1 MHYTQYKYKYTSDTL
16 VASCSFRLFSW
27 TRKSYECS
35 EIKRFAPFA
44 VAKAIPTDT
53 ELTNH
58 IFVQKHLPH
67 FGLKKQ
73 KKINKIGTKKY
84 NTILELVNG
93 KSRYKQNR

>member
-1 MHYTQYKYKYTSDTL
+1 
-16 VASCSFRLFSW
+16 
-27 TRKSYECS
+27 
-35 EIKRFAPFA
+35 

-84 NTILELVNG
+84 NTILE
-93 KSRYKQNR
+93 RFH

>member
-1 MHYTQYKYKYTSDTL
+1 MS
-16 VASCSFRLFSW
+16 V
-27 TRKSYECS
+27 RKLRDLLPSPWQ
-35 EIKRFAPFA
+35 KP
-44 VAKAIPTDT
+44 IPTDT

-84 NTILELVNG
+84 NTILE
-93 KSRYKQNR
+93 RFH